1 MMSPCEDTA
10 PGMTLDKIRAA
21 VSDVLAIASLTDS
34 QTPPALLARV
44 KGANLKHVLA
54 AALSVGREQARQ
66 IAELERALDSEAQR
80 EPRRMLSE
88 SQVLAL
94 LPFGRTTLFSLI
106 KTDRFPHGTYISPNR
121 RFWFSDEV
129 ARWQDALAE
138 CNPHFNPNR
147 GRGKR
152 RCQRISVMAK
162 GS

>member
-44 KGANLKHVLA
+44 KDANLKQVLA
-54 AALSVGREQARQ
+54 AALSVGREQVRQ

-88 SQVLAL
+88 SQVLTL

-106 KTDRFPHGTYISPNR
+106 KTSRFPRGTYVSPNR
-121 RFWFSDEV
+121 RAWFADEI
-129 ARWQDALAE
+129 AHWQGALSQG
-138 CNPHFNPNR
+138 NPYFNPTR
-147 GRGKR
+147 GRGRGR
-152 RCQRISVMAK
+152 RPSVTIVK
-162 GS
+162 GL